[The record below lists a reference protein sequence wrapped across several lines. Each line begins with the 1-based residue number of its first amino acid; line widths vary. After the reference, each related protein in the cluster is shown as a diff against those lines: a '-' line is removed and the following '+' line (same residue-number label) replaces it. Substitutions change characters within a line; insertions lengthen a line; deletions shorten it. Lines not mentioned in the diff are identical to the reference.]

1 MFCKSKSSKC
11 EPNVAVSLGSTRT
24 CLLVV
29 NEINTANTSKT
40 GTIGNYNHKK
50 KVCKMLEGLSR
61 VPI

>member
-11 EPNVAVSLGSTRT
+11 EPNVAAVSLGSTRT

-50 KVCKMLEGLSR
+50 SL
-61 VPI
+61 